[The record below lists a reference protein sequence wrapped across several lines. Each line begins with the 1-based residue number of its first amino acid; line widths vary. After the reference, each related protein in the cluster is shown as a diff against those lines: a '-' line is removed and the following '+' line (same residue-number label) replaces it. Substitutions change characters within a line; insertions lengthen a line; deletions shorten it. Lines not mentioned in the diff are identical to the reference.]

1 MTEADQPAEFMSYV
15 LQILAQLLE
24 SSPPDALSANFGALI
39 DPLLTPTMWETRG
52 NVPALTRLLAALIP
66 RATNDIASGGKI
78 QQVLGIFQSLLASKK
93 MDLYAF
99 DILDA
104 CVKGFDPYVFNQTR
118 PSHPD
123 FLT

>member
-1 MTEADQPAEFMSYV
+1 MQYV

-24 SSPPDALSANFGALI
+24 SSPPDALSANFGALV

-52 NVPALTRLLAALIP
+52 NAPALTRLLAALIP
-66 RATNDIASGGKI
+66 RASDDIATGGKI

-93 MDLYAF
+93 MELYAF

-104 CVKGFDPYVFNQTR
+104 CVKSFGPYVFSCLR
-118 PSHPD
+118 SS
-123 FLT
+123 L